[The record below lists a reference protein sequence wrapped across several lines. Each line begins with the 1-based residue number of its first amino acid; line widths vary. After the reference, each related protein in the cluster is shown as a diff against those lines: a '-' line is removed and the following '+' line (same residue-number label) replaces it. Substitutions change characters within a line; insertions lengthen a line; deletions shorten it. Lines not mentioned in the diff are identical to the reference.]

1 MKISI
6 ALCTYNGAAY
16 LDQQLGS
23 ILAQTRTP
31 DELVV
36 CDDLST
42 DNTTAIVKNLAV
54 KASFPVRLYSSRQNI
69 GSTKN
74 FEKAIRLCSGD
85 IIVLSDQDDVWHP
98 EKLQR
103 IETVLLNSSRIGA
116 VITDAEMVDEHLN
129 RLGYSLWQSLKF
141 SRFQQR
147 RVSKGKAFEVLL
159 KHNFATGTTMAFR
172 AEFNNFILPIPANW
186 VHDGWIGLLIAAM
199 ADFAIIPE
207 LLNRYRQHGN
217 QQIGAVKK
225 GFLKQLL
232 DAEQR
237 DSSFYLTVFEQYK
250 SAYDRL
256 LAISKR
262 INLKK
267 DIRKVAAK
275 MNHMYSRAHIPEGK
289 LRHFLVVLNEV
300 MRLRYHRY
308 SNGWKSI
315 LRDLFYGSRN

>member
-16 LDQQLGS
+16 LLQQLES
-23 ILAQTRTP
+23 ILAQTRMP

-36 CDDLST
+36 CDDLSS
-42 DNTTAIVKNLAV
+42 DNTTAIAKNFAV
-54 KASFPVRLYSSRQNI
+54 KASFPVRLYSNPENI

-98 EKLQR
+98 EKLKR
-103 IETVLLNSSRIGA
+103 IEAVFLDSPRIGA
-116 VITDAEMVDEHLN
+116 VVTDAEMVDEYLN
-129 RLGYSLWQSLKF
+129 PLGYSLWESLKF
-141 SRFQQR
+141 SRFQQK

-172 AEFNNFILPIPANW
+172 AEFKNFVLPIPVNW
-186 VHDGWIGLLIAAM
+186 VHDGWIGLPIAAI
-199 ADFAIIPE
+199 ADLAIIPE
-207 LLNRYRQHGN
+207 PLNKYRQHTN
-217 QQIGAVKK
+217 QQIGAMKK
-225 GFLKQLL
+225 GFLKQLS
-232 DAEQR
+232 DAEQK
-237 DSSFYLTVFEQYK
+237 DSRFYLTVFEQYK

-256 LAISKR
+256 SEISNV
-262 INLKK
+262 ISLKK

-275 MNHMYSRAHIPEGK
+275 MNHMYRRANMPEGK
-289 LRHFLVVLNEV
+289 LHRFLVVLNEV
-300 MRLRYHRY
+300 MNLRYHRY

-315 LRDLFYGSRN
+315 MRDLFYGN